1 MRVAIV
7 GATGMLGHH
16 VAREAHR
23 AGHDVIALYR
33 SPTLLKSLEDVDCE
47 LRQSDLEDVN
57 SLHWSFRGANAVIHC
72 AARYPRAPKSLAEEM
87 KTTTR
92 LTENLGEVQ
101 KRNAVRWSFK

>member
-33 SPTLLKSLEDVDCE
+33 ESDVAE
-47 LRQSDLEDVN
+47 IT
-57 SLHWSFRGANAVIHC
+57 RGC
-72 AARYPRAPKSLAEEM
+72 
-87 KTTTR
+87 
-92 LTENLGEVQ
+92 
-101 KRNAVRWSFK
+101 